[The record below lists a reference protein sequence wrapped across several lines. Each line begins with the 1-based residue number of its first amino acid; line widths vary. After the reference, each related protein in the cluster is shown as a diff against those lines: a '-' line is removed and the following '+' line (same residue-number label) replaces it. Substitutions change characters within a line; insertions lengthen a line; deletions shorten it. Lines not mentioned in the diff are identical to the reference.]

1 MVSCT
6 HQNSV
11 KRLVVNLI
19 GFQITCF
26 NIPASVVFKVSIL
39 LDAYHLKFYKY
50 WTESYLK
57 YLDINQAIHDC
68 IAGIAYIVTFPP
80 LKNIYSKNLAR
91 LLALR
96 PSSSRLNRKR
106 EQTDTWYTHVPT
118 VDVRRRGHTKLFD
131 LKNKKR
137 MRKIPP
143 PRKKKFTSILYE
155 RHENPM
161 AMPLYYV

>member
-80 LKNIYSKNLAR
+80 LKNIYSKNPAR
-91 LLALR
+91 HYVPLALGWIEKGNK
-96 PSSSRLNRKR
+96 PLPDIYMYQPWMSDAGVIQNCLIWKI
-106 EQTDTWYTHVPT
+106 
-118 VDVRRRGHTKLFD
+118 
-131 LKNKKR
+131 KNEWEKT
-137 MRKIPP
+137 PP